1 MEISEVMSV
10 AKSKQGKLISASGAR
25 QENSKGGFT
34 RRSFLKQPALAAAA
48 AALAASPAQVLG
60 SAQSKEKPARRPNI
74 IIFHSDQFRWD
85 CVCAAGHNPMDFT
98 PNLDAMY
105 RRGTVFQNFITN
117 QPLCAPSRSCLMT
130 GQYATTTGVW
140 KNGPPLR
147 ADASTIATELTKA
160 GYSANYIGKWH
171 LAPAGAGPVPP
182 EYRGSSVTRM
192 EFAGSSLALWG
203 MGAVPPGHR
212 GGFTGLWVAA
222 NLPEMSTQPYNSQ
235 FWDNDGKAVHY
246 GEDVYR
252 VDFLTSVAENF
263 LRQKHDKPFLLVIS
277 QLEPHQQN
285 GPCGD
290 DDVFGFVPPRG
301 YAKRFRSP
309 YVPPDLRALPG
320 DWPYE
325 LDKYYGDIKSIDES
339 LGRIFKTLKERNLDE
354 NTIVIFTSDHACH
367 FRTRNQEYKRSPHE
381 SSIHVPL
388 MIQGPGFNNAQ
399 IIPELVSMIDV
410 TPSILDFL
418 GLPVPS
424 TMQGRSFIPLM
435 HDEKARA
442 EWPDEVLVQISES
455 ETARALRTREWTYV
469 ALAPDANPASDAGSL
484 HYRDYQ
490 LYNIRA
496 DPAQLVNMAGRL
508 DTRWPMPRLLH
519 YSGERSVKEI
529 TEHLRQRLIERMVEA
544 GEKRPQID
552 YWPYYP

>member
-1 MEISEVMSV
+1 M
-10 AKSKQGKLISASGAR
+10 AKSRQGKLTSSSDAR
-25 QENSKGGFT
+25 QGNSKGGFT
-34 RRSFLKQPALAAAA
+34 RRSFLKQQALAAAA
-48 AALAASPAQVLG
+48 AALGASQSPALAP
-60 SAQSKEKPARRPNI
+60 AQSPGKPARRPNI

-105 RRGTVFQNFITN
+105 RRGTVFQSFITN
-117 QPLCAPSRSCLMT
+117 QPLCAPSRSCPMT
-130 GQYATTTGVW
+130 GQYSTTTGVW
-140 KNGPPLR
+140 KNCPPLR
-147 ADASTIATELTKA
+147 AGANTIATELTKA
-160 GYSANYIGKWH
+160 GYSANYIVKWH

-182 EYRGSSVTRM
+182 EYRGTGEWPMKFGNQSVV
-192 EFAGSSLALWG
+192 LWG
-203 MGAVPPGHR
+203 LGAVPPARR
-212 GGFTGLWVAA
+212 GGFTGLRVAA

-235 FWDNDGKAVHY
+235 FWDRDGKPLHY

-252 VDFLTSVAENF
+252 VDLLTSVAENF
-263 LRQKHDKPFLLVIS
+263 LRQKHDKPFLLVIW

-290 DDVFGFVPPRG
+290 DDVYGFVPPRG

-320 DWPYE
+320 DWPYQ
-325 LDKYYGDIKSIDES
+325 LDKYYGDVKSIDES
-339 LGRIFKTLKERNLDE
+339 LGRIFKTLKEQNLDD

-388 MIQGPGFNNAQ
+388 MIQGPGFNNSQ

-418 GLPVPS
+418 GLSIPS
-424 TMQGRSFIPLM
+424 SMQGHSFIPLM
-435 HDEKARA
+435 HEEKARA
-442 EWPDEVLVQISES
+442 DWLDEILVQISES
-455 ETARALRTREWTYV
+455 ETARALRTREWTHV
-469 ALAPDANPASDAGSL
+469 ALAPDANPTRDSGSL
-484 HYRDYQ
+484 RYRDYQ
-490 LYNIRA
+490 LYNNRA

-508 DTRWPMPRLLH
+508 DTRWPTQRLLH

-544 GEKRPQID
+544 GEKCAQID

>member
-1 MEISEVMSV
+1 MAESGK
-10 AKSKQGKLISASGAR
+10 ADKSSQRTKQ
-25 QENSKGGFT
+25 NDSKGGFT
-34 RRSFLKQPALAAAA
+34 RRAFLKQPAMAAAA
-48 AALAASPAQVLG
+48 AALAASSSRASK
-60 SAQSKEKPARRPNI
+60 SAQPPGKPPKRPNI

-85 CVCAAGHNPMDFT
+85 CVCATGHNPMDFT

-140 KNGPPLR
+140 KNGPGLR
-147 ADASTIATELTKA
+147 PDARTLATELAKG
-160 GYSANYIGKWH
+160 GYTTNYIGKWH
-171 LAPAGAGPVPP
+171 LASTGV
-182 EYRGSSVTRM
+182 
-192 EFAGSSLALWG
+192 
-203 MGAVPPGHR
+203 GAVPPDHR
-212 GGFTGLWVAA
+212 GGFTGQWVAA
-222 NLPEMSTQPYNSQ
+222 NLPEIATQPYNSQ
-235 FWDNDGKAVHY
+235 FWNRYGNPLHY
-246 GEDVYR
+246 GTDVYR
-252 VDFLTSVAENF
+252 VDFLTSVAEDF

-285 GPCGD
+285 GPGGN
-290 DDVFGFVPPRG
+290 DDVYGFVPPRG

-339 LGRIFKTLKERNLDE
+339 LGRIFKTLREQNLDD
-354 NTIVIFTSDHACH
+354 NTIVIFTSDHGCH

-388 MIQGPGFNNAQ
+388 MVQGPGFNNSQ
-399 IIPELVSMIDV
+399 TIPELVSMIDV

-418 GLPVPS
+418 GLSIPPS
-424 TMQGRSFIPLM
+424 MQGRSFIPLM
-435 HDEKARA
+435 HDAKVRE
-442 EWPDEVLVQISES
+442 EWPDEVFIQISES

-469 ALAPDANPASDAGSL
+469 ALAPDSNPGRDAGSL

-490 LYNIRA
+490 LYNNRA
-496 DPAQLVNMAGRL
+496 DPAQLVNLAGRL
-508 DTRWPMPRLLH
+508 DTRWPAQHLLH
-519 YSGERSVKEI
+519 YSGERSVREI
-529 TEHLRQRLIERMVEA
+529 TEHLRQRLIERMAEA
-544 GEKRPQID
+544 GEQRPHID

>member
-1 MEISEVMSV
+1 M
-10 AKSKQGKLISASGAR
+10 AKSRSDDKAAPQRAR

-34 RRSFLKQPALAAAA
+34 RRSFLKQPAMAAAA
-48 AALAASPAQVLG
+48 AALAASSARAG
-60 SAQSKEKPARRPNI
+60 ESAQPEKPLKRPNI
-74 IIFHSDQFRWD
+74 ILFHSDQFRWD
-85 CVCAAGHNPMDFT
+85 FVCAAGSNPMDFT

-130 GQYATTTGVW
+130 GQYATTTGIW
-140 KNGPPLR
+140 KNGPGLHP
-147 ADASTIATELTKA
+147 DARTLATELGKT
-160 GYSANYIGKWH
+160 GYSTNYIGKWH
-171 LAPAGAGPVPP
+171 LASTGV
-182 EYRGSSVTRM
+182 
-192 EFAGSSLALWG
+192 
-203 MGAVPPGHR
+203 GAVPPGDR

-222 NLPEMSTQPYNSQ
+222 NLPEIATQPYNSQ
-235 FWDNDGKAVHY
+235 FWDKDGKPVHY
-246 GEDVYR
+246 GNDVYR
-252 VDFLTSVAENF
+252 SEFLTSVAEDF

-285 GPCGD
+285 GPGGNN
-290 DDVFGFVPPRG
+290 DVYGFVPPRG
-301 YAKRFRSP
+301 YEEKFRSP

-325 LDKYYGDIKSIDES
+325 LDKYYGDVKAIDES
-339 LGRIFKTLKERNLDE
+339 LGRIFQTLKEQNLDD
-354 NTIVIFTSDHACH
+354 NTIVIFTSDHGCH

-381 SSIHVPL
+381 SSVHVPL
-388 MIQGPGFNNAQ
+388 MVQGPGFNNSQ
-399 IIPELVSMIDV
+399 VLPQLVSMIDV

-424 TMQGRSFIPLM
+424 VMQGRSFVPLM

-442 EWPDEVLVQISES
+442 DWPDEVLIQISES
-455 ETARALRTREWTYV
+455 ETARALRTPEWTYV
-469 ALAPDANPASDAGSL
+469 ALAPDADNRHDSGSL

-490 LYNIRA
+490 LYNNRA
-496 DPAQLVNMAGRL
+496 DPAQLVNMAGRM
-508 DTRWPMPRLLH
+508 DTRWPTKRLLH
-519 YSGERSVKEI
+519 YSGERSVRDI

-544 GEKRPQID
+544 GEKRPQIN